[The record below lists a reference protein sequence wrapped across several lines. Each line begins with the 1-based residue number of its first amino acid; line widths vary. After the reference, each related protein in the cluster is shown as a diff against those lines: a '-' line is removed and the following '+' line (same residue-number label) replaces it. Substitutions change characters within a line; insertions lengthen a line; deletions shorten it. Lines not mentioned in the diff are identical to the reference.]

1 MTLPPCNPARPALQW
16 MRLGKQKNQTKG
28 KGDKQDME
36 SKPFFGK
43 PGQRARRPYRV
54 DAAALESKGFKTIR
68 YDRHEAYAKEYA
80 LEGRVFVGAVNPVTG
95 DRSVIKEGAF
105 ASVKDI
111 DLLREAWD
119 ALSED
124 VLGPR
129 PEKAPEEAPAAKPLP
144 EGTYSYSDLTSTNGA
159 PVEPAI
165 LTADEV
171 KAALG
176 ASGSWA
182 DAVSASSAAAGSPAP
197 KEGE

>member
-1 MTLPPCNPARPALQW
+1 
-16 MRLGKQKNQTKG
+16 
-28 KGDKQDME
+28 ME
-36 SKPFFGK
+36 NKAFFGK

-80 LEGRVFVGAVNPVTG
+80 LEGRVFVGTVNPVTG
-95 DRSVIKEGAF
+95 DRAVSKTGAF
-105 ASVKDI
+105 ASAKDI

-119 ALSED
+119 MLSED

-129 PEKAPEEAPAAKPLP
+129 QEKAPEGAQSAPAAAKPLP
-144 EGTYSYSDLTSTNGA
+144 EGTYYYSDLTKGA
-159 PVEPAI
+159 PAEPAI

-171 KAALG
+171 QAALG
-176 ASGSWA
+176 ASGTWA
-182 DAVSASSAAAGSPAP
+182 ETVSASSAAAGSPAP